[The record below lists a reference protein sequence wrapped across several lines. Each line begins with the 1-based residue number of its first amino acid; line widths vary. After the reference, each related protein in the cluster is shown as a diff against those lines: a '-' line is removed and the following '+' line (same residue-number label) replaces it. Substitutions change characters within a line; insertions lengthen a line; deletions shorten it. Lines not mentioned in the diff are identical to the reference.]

1 MAAERRPPR
10 ARRAGRSSR
19 VLLRPGIH
27 ALGHAPRHDARGLVA
42 ERAALR
48 SRSVRRPGD
57 HGSVARARGAL
68 PARLR
73 HPRRARSVRRH
84 PDPARNERR
93 RAECHRG
100 APPCAGARA
109 AHCLAAGGR
118 ARGGRGGV
126 TLQARGAVEKLGP
139 WFHNLHLPDGR
150 QTAPDHP
157 LGDFPRFKW
166 LELEPHLPESLDG
179 WSALDI
185 GCNAGFYSFELARRG
200 AEVVG
205 IDADDHYLEQARW
218 ARSLYGYDERVELRR
233 QTVYDLARSDE
244 TFDLVLFMGVLYHL
258 RHPLLALDAVA
269 ARARTL
275 VVLQTLTV
283 ETDNGRA
290 GPRHFANLD
299 WEERGRLLEEGWP
312 AMLFVEQKLFGDPTN
327 WWVPTPAAVEAM
339 ARTAGLEILEHPV
352 QELWLCR
359 PAGAKR
365 EVLDELRAA
374 SGSSAVSD

>member
-1 MAAERRPPR
+1 MAAERRPAR

-19 VLLRPGIH
+19 VLLRAGIH

-57 HGSVARARGAL
+57 HGSVARARGTL

-73 HPRRARSVRRH
+73 HPRRARSVRRR

-93 RAECHRG
+93 RAECDRG
-100 APPCAGARA
+100 APPRAGTRA
-109 AHCLAAGGR
+109 AHRLAAGGR

-139 WFHNLHLPDGR
+139 WVHNLHLPDGR
-150 QTAPDHP
+150 ETAPDHP

-205 IDADDHYLEQARW
+205 IDADPRYLRQAEW
-218 ARSLYGYDERVELRR
+218 ARRHLDEAGRVHFERR
-233 QTVYDLARSDE
+233 TVYDLPRLPGR
-244 TFDLVLFMGVLYHL
+244 FDLVLFMGVLYHL
-258 RHPLLALDAVA
+258 RYPLLALEMVA
-269 ARARTL
+269 EKVERL
-275 VVLQTLTV
+275 LIFQTL
-283 ETDNGRA
+283 
-290 GPRHFANLD
+290 
-299 WEERGRLLEEGWP
+299 
-312 AMLFVEQKLFGDPTN
+312 
-327 WWVPTPAAVEAM
+327 
-339 ARTAGLEILEHPV
+339 
-352 QELWLCR
+352 
-359 PAGAKR
+359 
-365 EVLDELRAA
+365 
-374 SGSSAVSD
+374 

>member
-1 MAAERRPPR
+1 MAAERRPGR
-10 ARRAGRSSR
+10 ARRTRRSSR
-19 VLLRPGIH
+19 VLLRAGIH

-93 RAECHRG
+93 RAECDRG

-157 LGDFPRFKW
+157 LGDFPTYKW
-166 LELEPHLPESLDG
+166 WQLAPYIPDDLSG
-179 WSALDI
+179 WAALDI
-185 GCNAGFYSFELARRG
+185 GCNAGFYSLELAKRG
-200 AEVVG
+200 AQVTG
-205 IDADDHYLEQARW
+205 IDLNPMYLRQAEWAAREFGLQEQMDFK
-218 ARSLYGYDERVELRR
+218 LM
-233 QTVYDLARSDE
+233 QIYDLAHTPESY
-244 TFDLVLFMGVLYHL
+244 DLVIFMGVFYHL
-258 RHPLLALDAVA
+258 RYPMLGLD
-269 ARARTL
+269 
-275 VVLQTLTV
+275 
-283 ETDNGRA
+283 
-290 GPRHFANLD
+290 
-299 WEERGRLLEEGWP
+299 
-312 AMLFVEQKLFGDPTN
+312 
-327 WWVPTPAAVEAM
+327 
-339 ARTAGLEILEHPV
+339 I
-352 QELWLCR
+352 
-359 PAGAKR
+359 
-365 EVLDELRAA
+365 
-374 SGSSAVSD
+374 VSRKV